1 MASGFIYS
9 FHFFSLVFSAL
20 VIFLVLGQNSQEKSL
35 KEGEIAWLAASGTQC
50 ITAGKAW

>member
-9 FHFFSLVFSAL
+9 FHLFLVFSAL

-35 KEGEIAWLAASGTQC
+35 KEGEIVWLAASGMQC

>member
-9 FHFFSLVFSAL
+9 FHFFFLVFSAL

-35 KEGEIAWLAASGTQC
+35 KEGEICLACSLRDAVHTV
-50 ITAGKAW
+50 GKAW